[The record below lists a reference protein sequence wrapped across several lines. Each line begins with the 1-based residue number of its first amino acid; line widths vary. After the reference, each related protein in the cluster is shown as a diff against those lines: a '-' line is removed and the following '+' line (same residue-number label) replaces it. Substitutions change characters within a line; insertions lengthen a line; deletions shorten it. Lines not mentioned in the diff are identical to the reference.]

1 MKGMVWLTGAI
12 LLSLPFPLLADG
24 PVFCTGKTGEPG
36 EFVQTIT
43 SGGWTRQF
51 RLHVPASYRPTV
63 PVPLVLAF
71 HGWGD
76 NAENFEQYIGFS
88 DKADEEGFIVAYP
101 DGIDNSFNA
110 GACCGTAN
118 HLDVDDVGFARD
130 IVATVFDAYC
140 VDPSR
145 VYATGFSNGAL
156 MSHRLACEASDLF
169 AAVAPASGF
178 IAEFPCEPPR
188 PVPVIQTQG
197 TMDTSVPY
205 WTAKRSND
213 YWAAYNGCDGTETVY
228 QKGTATCVAYQDCDQ
243 GATVEFCEIRGMGH
257 VWPSTEGPPY
267 WLDATDTF
275 WAFFEQH
282 VLEQP

>member
-1 MKGMVWLTGAI
+1 MKRTLWLLGTV
-12 LLSLPFPLLADG
+12 LLSLPGTLVAGG
-24 PVFCTGKTGEPG
+24 PGVCTGKTGEPG
-36 EFVQTIT
+36 EFVLQIT
-43 SGGWTRQF
+43 SGGFVRQF
-51 RLHVPASYRPTV
+51 RLHVPPSYRPTN

-76 NAENFEQYIGFS
+76 NAESFEQYIGFS
-88 DKADEEGFIVAYP
+88 DKADQEGFIVAYP

-130 IVATVFDAYC
+130 IVASVSTSYCIDPDRVF
-140 VDPSR
+140 
-145 VYATGFSNGAL
+145 ATGFSNGAL

-178 IAEFPCEPPR
+178 IAVYPCEPPR

-197 TMDTSVPY
+197 TLDTSVPY
-205 WTAKRSND
+205 WMGKRSND
-213 YWAAYNGCDGTETVY
+213 YWAAYNGCGEPVTVY
-228 QKGTATCVAYQDCDQ
+228 QEGTATCTAYQDCAD

-257 VWPSTEGPPY
+257 VWPSTDGPPY
-267 WLDATDTF
+267 WLNATDTF

-282 VLEQP
+282 PMAQ